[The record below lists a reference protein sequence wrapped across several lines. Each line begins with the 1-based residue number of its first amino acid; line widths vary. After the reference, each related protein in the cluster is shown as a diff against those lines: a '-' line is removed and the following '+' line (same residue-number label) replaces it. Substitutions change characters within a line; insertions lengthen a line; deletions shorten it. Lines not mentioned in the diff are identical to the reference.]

1 MRIVSLCPSMTETL
15 AALGLL
21 PSLAGVTRFCI
32 HPAAGVEAIPK
43 VGGTKD
49 PDLDRIVALQPD
61 LVLLNAEENRRED
74 YEALDETAHL
84 LSSRANARRL
94 EEALNRDPAEWVTVD
109 LGELREL
116 IARKL

>member
-1 MRIVSLCPSMTETL
+1 MPR
-15 AALGLL
+15 ALTYSRLRAEL
-21 PSLAGVTRFCI
+21 KSVLDEVCDNREPVY
-32 HPAAGVEAIPK
+32 VERRN
-43 VGGTKD
+43 GGD
-49 PDLDRIVALQPD
+49 VVIVA
-61 LVLLNAEENRRED
+61 RED

-109 LGELREL
+109 LGQLREL

>member
-1 MRIVSLCPSMTETL
+1 MPR
-15 AALGLL
+15 ALTYSRLRAEL
-21 PSLAGVTRFCI
+21 KSVLDEVCDNREPVY
-32 HPAAGVEAIPK
+32 VERRN
-43 VGGTKD
+43 GGD
-49 PDLDRIVALQPD
+49 VVIVA
-61 LVLLNAEENRRED
+61 RED
-74 YEALDETAHL
+74 YEALDETAQL

>member
-1 MRIVSLCPSMTETL
+1 MPR
-15 AALGLL
+15 ALTYSRLRAEL
-21 PSLAGVTRFCI
+21 KSVLDEVCDNREPVY
-32 HPAAGVEAIPK
+32 VERRN
-43 VGGTKD
+43 GGD
-49 PDLDRIVALQPD
+49 VVIVA
-61 LVLLNAEENRRED
+61 RED